1 MFIMVG
7 AQSISVLVSMMTAI
21 EHHTSK
27 IVELMQH
34 MNREGLATVEA
45 TAEGEARWVDHCA
58 QVGDGAYPWSKC
70 DNWCVWY
77 FELLW
82 PVYMLNPF
90 TIFNVIY
97 MHDVNAVTV
106 NTGITSARCSTP
118 EARRVRHRP
127 HR

>member
-45 TAEGEARWVDHCA
+45 TMRAAPQAEEGDRSPALARDSRYGPRHVTA
-58 QVGDGAYPWSKC
+58 TSPLSGTGAPTTERTQMASRSASRPPW
-70 DNWCVWY
+70 
-77 FELLW
+77 
-82 PVYMLNPF
+82 PP
-90 TIFNVIY
+90 
-97 MHDVNAVTV
+97 
-106 NTGITSARCSTP
+106 
-118 EARRVRHRP
+118 
-127 HR
+127 